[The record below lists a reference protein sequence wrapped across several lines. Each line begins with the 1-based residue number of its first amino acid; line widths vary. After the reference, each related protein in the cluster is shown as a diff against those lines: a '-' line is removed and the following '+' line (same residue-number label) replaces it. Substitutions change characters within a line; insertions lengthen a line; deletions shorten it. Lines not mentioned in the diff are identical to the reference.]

1 MTITGRMVWEQAM
14 HLLGYTGSD
23 GELSGRDE
31 LLPRALAVV
40 NQAAADLWYTPGGRP
55 LDDLWYTPGGRPL
68 DGPMAEGSGYCPLRS
83 LDEPVCLTDR
93 ALTDV
98 LPWGVAML
106 LAQSE
111 SDGDSQALMAMMYT
125 AKRAA
130 LSRISRREDVLPYPC

>member
-14 HLLGYTGSD
+14 HLLGYTGAD

-55 LDDLWYTPGGRPL
+55 LGAPGGA
-68 DGPMAEGSGYCPLRS
+68 MAEEAGYCPLRS
-83 LDEPVCLTDR
+83 LDEPVCLSRR
-93 ALTDV
+93 ALIDV

-111 SDGDSQALMAMMYT
+111 SDGDSQALMAVTYA

-130 LSRISRREDVLPYPC
+130 LSRIDRRGDVFPTPL